1 MMHTIELLGRAD
13 KVHKIKL
20 IGILKEYTG
29 FGLDKTEPLANGL
42 CNGEIITL
50 SLPIDESAGNEF
62 LMKLAELGVAIRDFS
77 WHEEYNGGGLFV
89 AGPEE

>member
-1 MMHTIELLGRAD
+1 
-13 KVHKIKL
+13 
-20 IGILKEYTG
+20 
-29 FGLDKTEPLANGL
+29 L